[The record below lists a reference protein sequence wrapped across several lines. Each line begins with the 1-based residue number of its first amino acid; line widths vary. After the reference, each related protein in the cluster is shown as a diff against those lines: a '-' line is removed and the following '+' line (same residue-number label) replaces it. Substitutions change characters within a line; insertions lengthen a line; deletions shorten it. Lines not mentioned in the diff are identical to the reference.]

1 MKALKFKA
9 ILRLLPAIFA
19 LQAWRSATYRAFLT
33 SRDCVVQVVVADH
46 SVIKH
51 LVFKGGKIRL
61 VDGMHAKP
69 DVIMRFRDLE
79 TALATMTPPIDYGE
93 AIHNGKTFRVILA
106 GDDEAIAW
114 FTQLASK
121 LSSDGWDYGEKMPD
135 GSMRYT
141 QISNGGPLHVYVK
154 DGRILRTNLIEFSDT
169 DPQPWTMTA
178 RGKTFSPQRKA
189 LVAPHALALK
199 GNVYAENRALY
210 PMKRV
215 DFDPDGDRNPQNRG
229 KSGYERISWDE
240 ALEIVSKEILRQ
252 KQVHGPGAIA
262 LTHPSHHQ
270 WGNIGYYLSAMMRF
284 GNAIGVTRVVL
295 NPDSWEGWYWGA
307 MHHHGG
313 SMRLGLPAGYG
324 TLQDAMDHA
333 EQIVYWAS
341 DPESQF
347 GAYGGTEMC
356 ERRLWAKELGIE
368 SIHINPH
375 YSPTA
380 AFAGGKWIGIKPGT
394 DTALALALMH
404 VWITEDSYDHHFVEN
419 RSTGFDEWKAYILGQ
434 TDGVAKTPEWQEAET
449 GVPARE
455 ARALARLWAKKKT
468 YLSCGVSGIGMG
480 GACRNATGIQWARAM
495 VMLMAMQGWGKPGVN
510 FGCLGMGAP
519 VDLEFYFP
527 GYGEGGISGELN
539 ATGSATHNYVRMPHL
554 ISVNPVSQKISRP
567 RLADAI
573 LTGKSEGY
581 EISPMSLEGQFAPFH
596 YPAPGHSKV
605 RMLYR
610 YGGSALGTTNGSTRL
625 IEMYQSQELECV
637 VNQTVWNEGESQFAD
652 IILPA
657 CTQFER
663 WDIGEWNNAGGF
675 GHHWYNG
682 TNHRVVAIQH
692 KCIEPRGES
701 KSDYQIFWDIC
712 NKLGLGA
719 YYSEGCSELDWAK
732 RIFESTDV
740 ARHLSWK
747 QFLKKGYFV
756 VPPEVPERAT
766 NVDMNWFYEGR
777 SKDLPEPFPL
787 PGGYNDKFLHGLQT
801 QSGKFEFIP
810 SSLKRLDPPDPDRPP
825 LMQYAPPFEAAD
837 RQASYP
843 IRLITPHQR
852 FSFHTAQDGK
862 GNTLSDLPDHRVLVD
877 GHYYWIVRISEAD
890 AAARGIHHHG
900 LVKVYN
906 DRAAVIC
913 AAEVTSRMAAGV
925 VHSYES
931 SAVYQPMGDPGSSP
945 DIGGCMNMLAPARMQ
960 SGRTVASAGSMSMV
974 QIEKWDGVDA
984 VAAE

>member
-1 MKALKFKA
+1 
-9 ILRLLPAIFA
+9 
-19 LQAWRSATYRAFLT
+19 
-33 SRDCVVQVVVADH
+33 
-46 SVIKH
+46 
-51 LVFKGGKIRL
+51 
-61 VDGMHAKP
+61 
-69 DVIMRFRDLE
+69 
-79 TALATMTPPIDYGE
+79 
-93 AIHNGKTFRVILA
+93 
-106 GDDEAIAW
+106 
-114 FTQLASK
+114 
-121 LSSDGWDYGEKMPD
+121 
-135 GSMRYT
+135 
-141 QISNGGPLHVYVK
+141 
-154 DGRILRTNLIEFSDT
+154 
-169 DPQPWTMTA
+169 
-178 RGKTFSPQRKA
+178 
-189 LVAPHALALK
+189 
-199 GNVYAENRALY
+199 
-210 PMKRV
+210 
-215 DFDPDGDRNPQNRG
+215 
-229 KSGYERISWDE
+229 
-240 ALEIVSKEILRQ
+240 
-252 KQVHGPGAIA
+252 
-262 LTHPSHHQ
+262 
-270 WGNIGYYLSAMMRF
+270 
-284 GNAIGVTRVVL
+284 
-295 NPDSWEGWYWGA
+295 
-307 MHHHGG
+307 
-313 SMRLGLPAGYG
+313 
-324 TLQDAMDHA
+324 
-333 EQIVYWAS
+333 
-341 DPESQF
+341 
-347 GAYGGTEMC
+347 
-356 ERRLWAKELGIE
+356 
-368 SIHINPH
+368 
-375 YSPTA
+375 
-380 AFAGGKWIGIKPGT
+380 
-394 DTALALALMH
+394 
-404 VWITEDSYDHHFVEN
+404 
-419 RSTGFDEWKAYILGQ
+419 
-434 TDGVAKTPEWQEAET
+434 
-449 GVPARE
+449 
-455 ARALARLWAKKKT
+455 
-468 YLSCGVSGIGMG
+468 
-480 GACRNATGIQWARAM
+480 
-495 VMLMAMQGWGKPGVN
+495 
-510 FGCLGMGAP
+510 
-519 VDLEFYFP
+519 
-527 GYGEGGISGELN
+527 
-539 ATGSATHNYVRMPHL
+539 
-554 ISVNPVSQKISRP
+554 
-567 RLADAI
+567 
-573 LTGKSEGY
+573 
-581 EISPMSLEGQFAPFH
+581 
-596 YPAPGHSKV
+596 
-605 RMLYR
+605 
-610 YGGSALGTTNGSTRL
+610 
-625 IEMYQSQELECV
+625 YQSQELECV